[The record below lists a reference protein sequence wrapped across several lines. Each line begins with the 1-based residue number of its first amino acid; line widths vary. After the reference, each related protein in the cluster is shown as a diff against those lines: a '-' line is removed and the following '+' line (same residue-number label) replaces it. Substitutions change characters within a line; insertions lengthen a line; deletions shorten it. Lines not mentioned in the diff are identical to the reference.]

1 MYLLEIARGLSKMQT
16 IDAAQMIAY
25 FICLLYMSVRKFS
38 RNHNGYCRLFFA
50 NLVKLSWLCLEGN
63 ITNKLD
69 QWYVWNCM
77 DMLGLRTW
85 GSAFLTCLSC
95 MQDAFNK
102 QARWA
107 LRLQSCGRNPFST
120 SNANPVLCKKCI
132 PLSKDTKERTVNWLQ
147 CTSCAL
153 GCDAIFRFLAR
164 SQPPP
169 VLMRSKCNRPC
180 KAKKFRRKIVW
191 FNHVKSVY
199 IITSYTWSV
208 GAAGKGMQNF

>member
-147 CTSCAL
+147 YNAPPVRLAAMQSSVSWQGASHHLSWCA
-153 GCDAIFRFLAR
+153 ASATALAR
-164 SQPPP
+164 PRNSGEKSSG
-169 VLMRSKCNRPC
+169 LIMLNR
-180 KAKKFRRKIVW
+180 FI
-191 FNHVKSVY
+191 
-199 IITSYTWSV
+199 
-208 GAAGKGMQNF
+208 